1 MQLLNWCTINLDKLR
16 LLLLLTLYLLSI
28 VTDATALSGLSATS
42 QIIAEN
48 ITCLGNETSTT
59 ECNATVPVITPSCF
73 DSFPGRAAGVRCT
86 QGITI

>member
-1 MQLLNWCTINLDKLR
+1 MHYQSRQTEAALITDIVFAIHYHSTIN
-16 LLLLLTLYLLSI
+16 I
-28 VTDATALSGLSATS
+28 TDATALSGLSATS

-73 DSFPGRAAGVRCT
+73 DSFPGRAAGVRCA
-86 QGITI
+86 QGMTI